1 LIDIAQI
8 VEKTTPRIS
17 HKTLMSVPSIPWLY
31 IKTSG
36 LLKAQLVQ
44 KREKNR
50 GGKDGMRR
58 LIN

>member
-1 LIDIAQI
+1 
-8 VEKTTPRIS
+8 
-17 HKTLMSVPSIPWLY
+17 MSVPSIPWLY

-36 LLKAQLVQ
+36 LLEAQLVQ

>member
-1 LIDIAQI
+1 
-8 VEKTTPRIS
+8 
-17 HKTLMSVPSIPWLY
+17 MSAPLY
-31 IKTSG
+31 IKTSGPCSKKKTSG